1 MTALTMG
8 SGSSEVLYI
17 LIVLVIPLSAI
28 ISAATIPG
36 QNFRNASSNK
46 VLWVILPFFFGFIAA
61 VIYWSFIYPRLR
73 RARGV

>member
-1 MTALTMG
+1 MTAVTMG
-8 SGSSEVLYI
+8 SGPSEFLYI
-17 LIVLVIPLSAI
+17 LIVFVIPLSAI
-28 ISAATIPG
+28 ISAAMTPT
-36 QNFRNASSNK
+36 QTFRNASSNK